1 MVCVGMEETLENTLD
16 LSETTADMGV
26 VCSSGHT
33 GSLFCESLILD
44 ISFLLLS
51 LFIFVC
57 FLLSLPFS
65 HDL

>member
-51 LFIFVC
+51 LSLSFCLFVFIITIQ
-57 FLLSLPFS
+57 S
-65 HDL
+65 